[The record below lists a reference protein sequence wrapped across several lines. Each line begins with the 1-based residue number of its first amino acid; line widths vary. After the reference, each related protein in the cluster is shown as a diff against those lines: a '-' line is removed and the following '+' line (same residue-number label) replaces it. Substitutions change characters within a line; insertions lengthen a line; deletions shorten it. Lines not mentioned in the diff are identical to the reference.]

1 MAVGVT
7 VEKDKFDDFK
17 IELEEYAKKCNIDKI
32 VPIINI
38 DSELLLK
45 NIDIDSVRS
54 LKMLE
59 PYGEANKMPL
69 FLFKNLK
76 INSIRAL
83 SDGKHLKLTLK
94 EDNYMINAIG
104 FNMGELSEKYLLDD
118 KVDVVGSLEVN
129 SFNGNESIQ
138 IILKDIRK
146 SY

>member
-7 VEKDKFDDFK
+7 VAKDKFDEFK
-17 IELEEYAKKCNIDKI
+17 AKLEEYAKQCDIDKI
-32 VPIINI
+32 VPVINI
-38 DSELLLK
+38 DSEIQLK
-45 NIDIDSVRS
+45 NIDIESVRS

-59 PYGEANKMPL
+59 PFGEANKTPL

-83 SDGKHLKLTLK
+83 SEGKHLKLTLK
-94 EDNYMINAIG
+94 EDNFMINAIG
-104 FNMGELSEKYLLDD
+104 FNMGDLSEKYLLDD
-118 KVDVVGSLEVN
+118 KVDVVGNLEIN

-138 IILKDIRK
+138 IVIKDLRK